1 MTIAT
6 NLGFPRIGAGRELK
20 KAVEGYWAGRVSRE
34 VLESTAKILRR
45 KSWEQQRE
53 AGIEHIPSNDF
64 SFYDQMLDMTAMF
77 GALPRRFGGKTDL
90 DAYFAAARG
99 SGTAS
104 AMEMTKW
111 FDTNY
116 HYIVPEFEPG
126 QKFHLATAKPME
138 EFEEAMALGVKT
150 RPVLIGPVTWLTL
163 GKSREPGFEPLSLLE
178 AVLPVYEELLLRLAK
193 LGAGWVQIDEPVL
206 VLDLSPRVLKAFRTS
221 YSVLGE
227 SAGTPKICLA
237 TYFGDLG
244 ENLQLASQLP
254 VEALHLDLVRAPRQ
268 LEAALESIPDRM
280 RLSLGVVD
288 GRNVWK
294 TNLDRALGLLRKAVS
309 RLGED
314 RVLVAPSCSLLHC
327 PLDLELEPS
336 LDEDLKGWLSFAV
349 QKLQEITI
357 LSRAAGEGDA
367 AVAGALDE
375 NRKWMRSRSR
385 SGRIHNTAVQERLA
399 AVRDTMLSRNSAHKE
414 RKRLQ
419 QSLFRLPLLPTTTIG
434 SFPQT
439 KQVRAM
445 RARFKQ
451 GTCPAAEYEAFI
463 EGEIERT
470 VRFQESVGLDVLVHG
485 ESERND
491 MVEYFGGK
499 LDGIAITR
507 NGWVQSYGTRCV
519 KPPLIFGDI
528 VRREP
533 MTVRWSRF
541 AQSLTSRPVKGMLT
555 GPVTMLA
562 WSFVRDD
569 QSWPVTA
576 SQIALV
582 LRDEV
587 AELEKAGLRIIQID
601 EPALREKLPLRK
613 RDWPEYLRWATDAF
627 RLATSGVD
635 DATQIH
641 THMCYAEVNDIIEAI
656 EAMDIDVI
664 SIEASRSDMEIL
676 DAFADHRGS
685 YGVGPGV
692 FDVHSPRVPP
702 PAEMADRLRQS
713 LRYLAAD
720 RLWVNPD
727 CGLKTRGWPEVEAA
741 LRNMVEAAKIVRKQV
756 TGENRQDT
764 APPKA

>member
-1 MTIAT
+1 MTIAS

-20 KAVEGYWAGRVSRE
+20 KAIEDYWARRVSRE
-34 VLESTAKILRR
+34 ALESTAKILRR
-45 KSWEQQRE
+45 KSWERQHE

-64 SFYDQMLDMTAMF
+64 SFYDQMLDTTAML
-77 GALPRRFGGKTDL
+77 GALPRRFGGQTDL

-138 EFEEAMALGVKT
+138 EFEEAMGLGIKT

-193 LGAGWVQIDEPVL
+193 LGAEWVQIDEPVL
-206 VLDLSPRVLKAFRTS
+206 VLDLSPQASKAFRTS
-221 YSVLGE
+221 YSALGK

-280 RLSLGVVD
+280 LLSLGVVD

-294 TNLDRALGLLRKAVS
+294 TNMDRALGLLREAVS

-314 RVLVAPSCSLLHC
+314 HVLVAPSCSLLHC
-327 PLDLELEPS
+327 PLDLDLEPS
-336 LDEDLKGWLSFAV
+336 LDEDLKGWMAFAT
-349 QKLQEITI
+349 QKLDEIRI
-357 LSRAAGEGDA
+357 LSRAVNDGDA
-367 AVAGALDE
+367 AVARALDE
-375 NRKWMRSRSR
+375 NRKWMRSRLR
-385 SGRIHNTAVQERLA
+385 SGRIHNAAVQERLA

-414 RKRLQ
+414 RKRLH

-439 KQVRAM
+439 KQVRAT

-451 GTCPAAEYEAFI
+451 GTCSVAEYEEFL
-463 EGEIERT
+463 ESEIERAI
-470 VRFQESVGLDVLVHG
+470 RFQESVGLDVLVHG
-485 ESERND
+485 EFERND
-491 MVEYFGGK
+491 MVEYFGER

-582 LRDEV
+582 LRNEIE
-587 AELEKAGLRIIQID
+587 ELEKAGLRIIQID

-627 RLATSGVD
+627 RLATSGAD

-656 EAMDIDVI
+656 QTMDIDVI

-713 LRYLAAD
+713 LRYLAAG

-727 CGLKTRGWPEVEAA
+727 CGLKTRGWTEVEAA
-741 LRNMVEAAKIVRKQV
+741 LRNMVEAAKMVRKQV
-756 TGENRQDT
+756 TSKNKQER
-764 APPKA
+764 APA